1 MLADLHSH
9 THYSDGTLPPQDLL
23 ARAQGNGVDYLAITD
38 HDSTDAVRLLREL
51 PPADGPQLVPGVELS
66 TLWEG
71 HEIHIVGIGID
82 IDHAGLQTLLRRQQT
97 LRRERAQA
105 MDLHLQKAG
114 HCGLMAYLDTLPCT
128 AVSRNHVA
136 DFLIARGIV
145 GSKDQAFK
153 RFLGDRGRIASAA
166 RWCSIEDAVDTLHAA
181 GGIAILAHP
190 TRYRVG
196 KMQFR
201 RLIREFAATGA
212 QGIEVSYSNLDPDR
226 MQHLAT
232 LCLENGLWAS
242 TGSDFH
248 HPGNQWMDVGRFRH
262 LPATVA
268 ERAIWLH
275 PAWAGCSVQESGN

>member
-9 THYSDGTLPPQDLL
+9 THYSDGTLSPQALL
-23 ARAQGNGVDYLAITD
+23 ARARERQVDWLAITD
-38 HDSTDAVRLLREL
+38 HDSTDALHLLREC
-51 PPADGPQLVPGVELS
+51 PPAQETPRLIAGVELS

-71 HEIHIVGIGID
+71 HEIHIVGLGFD
-82 IDHAGLQTLLRRQQT
+82 IDHPGLQALLLRQQT
-97 LRRERAQA
+97 LRRERMQA
-105 MDLHLQKAG
+105 MDMNLQKAG
-114 HCGLMAYLDTLPCT
+114 HCGLMDYLNTLPCT
-128 AVSRNHVA
+128 SLSRNHVA

-145 GSKDQAFK
+145 KSKDQAFK

-166 RWCSIEDAVDTLHAA
+166 HWCSIGEAVDTLHAA
-181 GGIAILAHP
+181 GGLAVMAHP

-196 KMQFR
+196 RMQFR
-201 RLIREFAATGA
+201 RLLGEFAQSG
-212 QGIEVSYSNLDPDR
+212 GDGLEVSYSNLDPAR

-232 LCLENGLWAS
+232 LCLEYGFWAS

-262 LPATVA
+262 LPGELA

-275 PAWAGCSVQESGN
+275 PGWPGCSL